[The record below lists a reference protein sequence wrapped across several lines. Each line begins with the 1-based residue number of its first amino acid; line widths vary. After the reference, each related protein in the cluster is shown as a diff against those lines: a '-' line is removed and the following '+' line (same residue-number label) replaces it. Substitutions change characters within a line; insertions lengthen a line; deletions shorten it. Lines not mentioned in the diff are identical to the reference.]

1 MSIIGHLP
9 CPCNLPVLPTGVHI
23 SCEGNMLFKADTM
36 VPLYWLT
43 IASQLAVLDAHSV
56 LYVLAAVPVLYMC
69 YVFSNC

>member
-1 MSIIGHLP
+1 
-9 CPCNLPVLPTGVHI
+9 
-23 SCEGNMLFKADTM
+23 MLFKADTM

-69 YVFSNC
+69 SATAEGVIHELLPTHLFLLHAVVSWCYG